1 MHERAAESKAYK
13 FWWLDSEYA
22 ISSGHLQWDWCLIV
36 RQVSWRWSQVFLWVE
51 KHRWN
56 LMSQAQMPMKSFCH
70 PSACVAR
77 TMFAR
82 YKAKKTVV
90 HIHKPPTG
98 DQVCIIC
105 LKDCLHIVSKRTVE
119 TNKCQSVSQSSWPF
133 VSFIVVVK
141 PHLSWIRLNASRQ
154 VHLQL
159 SLCMQNGYKIH
170 WRKSSQ

>member
-1 MHERAAESKAYK
+1 MRLMLNCATGLLTMKSGFFMSWKTSLESHEPSTDANEILLPSVSLRSTHY
-13 FWWLDSEYA
+13 
-22 ISSGHLQWDWCLIV
+22 V
-36 RQVSWRWSQVFLWVE
+36 RQIQSE
-51 KHRWN
+51 
-56 LMSQAQMPMKSFCH
+56 
-70 PSACVAR
+70 
-77 TMFAR
+77 
-82 YKAKKTVV
+82 KKTVV

-98 DQVCIIC
+98 EQVCIIC